1 MADYTTRTNAR
12 TIPSYV
18 PAVEEILSPPPPPP
32 EFDPRPVQP
41 DNSGLGFI
49 ITSANVLVTA
59 IIIIGMLLDG
69 RQVGNAIITGAVYF
83 AVTTVV
89 YMFVITGALSAIIG
103 VWQRERT
110 ERARIDA
117 YADIAE
123 MAIEWRLAIEKNRAL
138 ELQAQAPQQP
148 QLPTRGVQP
157 PHRGRTFVPPYDK
170 PDETA
175 REAVDW
181 AYSLYLPT
189 GKPDPE
195 KVQTEGDKRGWLLV
209 RMLGSKRDGGSKE
222 AGLWLLHRKFI
233 LPARG
238 GYIVNLTHF
247 PRREHLRALR

>member
-1 MADYTTRTNAR
+1 MSDYTTRAKPR
-12 TIPSYV
+12 AISSYV
-18 PAVEEILSPPPPPP
+18 PAVEEILSPPPPPA
-32 EFDPRPVQP
+32 ESDIPVPP
-41 DNSGLGFI
+41 DNGGLGALFVLANIFVTFLLIAGMIINGEEVRTAMLIGAIYFI
-49 ITSANVLVTA
+49 VSTSVVALIVTHA
-59 IIIIGMLLDG
+59 L
-69 RQVGNAIITGAVYF
+69 
-83 AVTTVV
+83 TTV
-89 YMFVITGALSAIIG
+89 IA
-103 VWQRERT
+103 VWQREKT

-123 MAIEWRLAIEKNRAL
+123 MAIQWRLAIEKNRAL

-148 QLPTRGVQP
+148 QLPAGGVQP
-157 PHRGRTFVPPYDK
+157 PHKGRTFVPPYDK

-195 KVQTEGDKRGWLLV
+195 KVQVEGDKRGWLLV

-238 GYIVNLTHF
+238 GYIVNLNHF